1 MKKLLVSLCVAGLMV
16 SLSSPLMAGGII
28 NKQNFSAEYLRTFSR
43 NAATDAADAVAY
55 NPAGVMKLENGVY
68 GNLGIFYA
76 PKDYNNKIMGVNKDS
91 DEPSIVPGLFAVYKQ
106 DKWAGFFAFTIPA
119 GGGEVDYKDGSTTT
133 YELGTGLIA
142 KANNTLDDAAPILAG
157 FGIPDPSLVYYTNLT
172 NQRLEGDSWYYGYT
186 FGGSYAV
193 NDMISVSAGLR
204 YIDAFKEYKGTV
216 TFSAANSPLGTI
228 PGINDDVT
236 ANVDL
241 EQTANGW
248 GGFLGVNISPTE
260 VLNIGFRYETSTKL
274 DFRTD
279 VDVDNLGVTPTMGFA
294 DGSKYREDLPGLL
307 GIGVSYKVN
316 PKFKVDLSYTYYLE
330 KSAHWEAR
338 LDDEGGSYD
347 LAISVEYA
355 FNPKLK
361 ASLGYM
367 LTNTGI
373 DADHMLPEAPELD
386 ANTFCGG
393 IAWKAMENLTLN
405 FALMTTIYDSDTR
418 SDGIKLEKNIVGT
431 GMSVQYKFF

>member
-43 NAATDAADAVAY
+43 NAATDAADVVVF

-119 GGGEVDYKDGSTTT
+119 GGGDVDYKDGNQRT

-142 KANNTLDDAAPILAG
+142 NANNTLDAAAPILAG
-157 FGIPDPSLVYYTNLT
+157 LGIPDPSLVYYTDLT
-172 NQRLEGDSWYYGYT
+172 NQRLEADSWYYGFT

-204 YIDAFKEYKGTV
+204 YIDAYKKFKGTV

-236 ANVDL
+236 ANVDI

-260 VLNIGFRYETSTKL
+260 VLNIGFRFETATKL

-279 VDVDNLGVTPTMGFA
+279 VD
-294 DGSKYREDLPGLL
+294 
-307 GIGVSYKVN
+307 
-316 PKFKVDLSYTYYLE
+316 
-330 KSAHWEAR
+330 
-338 LDDEGGSYD
+338 
-347 LAISVEYA
+347 
-355 FNPKLK
+355 
-361 ASLGYM
+361 
-367 LTNTGI
+367 NTGYRI
-373 DADHMLPEAPELD
+373 CRWL
-386 ANTFCGG
+386 
-393 IAWKAMENLTLN
+393 KV
-405 FALMTTIYDSDTR
+405 S
-418 SDGIKLEKNIVGT
+418 
-431 GMSVQYKFF
+431 